1 MSKLSENIR
10 AVQLNEQV
18 PFMMPLTVI
27 DTSIDSL
34 TFPSRKSYS
43 ITATIGM
50 KTYIDYASGLDLAK
64 QQVRKAIVQEIFGE
78 FREPLKNLSIALYN
92 RDLSQAHKIIDEI
105 HQQMFED

>member
-10 AVQLNEQV
+10 AVQLNKHV
-18 PFMMPLTVI
+18 PFIMPLTFI

-34 TFPSRKSYS
+34 AFSSCKCYS
-43 ITATIGM
+43 VTATIGM
-50 KTYIDYASGLDLAK
+50 KSYIDYEENLDMARLNH
-64 QQVRKAIVQEIFGE
+64 VRKAIIQEIFGE

-105 HQQMFED
+105 HKQMFE